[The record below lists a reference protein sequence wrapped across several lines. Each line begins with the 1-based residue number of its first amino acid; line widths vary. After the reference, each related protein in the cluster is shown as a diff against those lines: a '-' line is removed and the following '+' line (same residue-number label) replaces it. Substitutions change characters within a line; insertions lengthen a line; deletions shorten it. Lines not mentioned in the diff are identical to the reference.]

1 MIKTLLSD
9 VPPGSVCGP
18 KAGGGSTLL
27 STLAAPV
34 GNLPVKRG
42 TRVLFVAAV
51 VRVFCQPGHGVTLPC
66 FYPYED
72 RSALPQLSVQW
83 RGPDNQLLCHYIKHK
98 GFQRCSEGYHMTYRP
113 GSITLTVQQV
123 RLRDYGPHVC
133 SVSKRDEFSDS
144 SVELARA
151 PGESDGRGMG
161 AGLASASR
169 DRTVCLFRSVPSSHL
184 GPKQQAESVR
194 WVHFIALSC

>member
-1 MIKTLLSD
+1 MFLQVLLVEV
-9 VPPGSVCGP
+9 VPPFCLH
-18 KAGGGSTLL
+18 T
-27 STLAAPV
+27 PV

-83 RGPDNQLLCHYIKHK
+83 RGPGNQLLCHYIKHK

-113 GSITLTVQQV
+113 GSITLTIQQV
-123 RLRDYGPHVC
+123 RLQDYGPHVC
-133 SVSKRDEFSDS
+133 SVSKRDEFLDYNDTTATN
-144 SVELARA
+144 ELSHQ
-151 PGESDGRGMG
+151 G
-161 AGLASASR
+161 
-169 DRTVCLFRSVPSSHL
+169 CNLF
-184 GPKQQAESVR
+184 
-194 WVHFIALSC
+194 